1 MRALIHFSSVQL
13 FATQWTIAH
22 QAPLS
27 TGFSRQEYW
36 NGLPCPPPGHLSNP
50 GIKSVSLPPHTLA
63 GRFFTISTTLP
74 KSLSLRL
81 KLVQAEYWLQTWS
94 RKKVDKFA
102 IHY

>member
-36 NGLPCPPPGHLSNP
+36 NGLPCPPPGHLPNP
-50 GIKSVSLPPHTLA
+50 GIEPMSPMSPAMP
-63 GRFFTISTTLP
+63 GRLFFF
-74 KSLSLRL
+74 
-81 KLVQAEYWLQTWS
+81 Y
-94 RKKVDKFA
+94 
-102 IHY
+102 H